1 MSILEFD
8 NVSFSYAGSNENV
21 LEEINFSIEYGEFV
35 VLCGQSGCG
44 KSTLLRHTK
53 KNQIPEG
60 NGTGNMYFE
69 GEDIE
74 LMDDRKSAS
83 DIGFV
88 GQNPDGQIV
97 TDRVYHELAFGL
109 ENLGIPLD
117 QMRRRVSE
125 MAEYFGM
132 ESIFDKSADELSGG
146 QKQIL
151 NLASVMVMRPKLLVL
166 DEPTSQLDPIASEKF
181 IHTLE
186 KINRDFGVTILISEQ
201 RLEEILPIADR
212 VIIMHQGRIA
222 GDVLPEETGYIMKK
236 INSPVYKAIPAAAKL
251 FTEYEGEGKS
261 PLTVRDGSKWLKGVK
276 KDSEEIKKDSAK
288 IKKDSWKK
296 WQINEILQD
305 KNNISC
311 DSKNQVKEAGD
322 EIVLKCR
329 NISYSY
335 GPEKVLK
342 DFSADIP
349 KKSIYAILGGNG
361 SGKTTALKI
370 MSGIYKA
377 KKGKVESLGRV
388 IYLPQNPQ
396 TVFTEI
402 TAFDEL
408 MEVYLSHKS
417 WFKDMT
423 DDERSDECER
433 MLRFLE
439 LDSHRK
445 KHPFDLSGGQQQRL
459 ALGKVLL
466 LKPDILL
473 LDEPTKGLD
482 SEFKDKLS
490 HLLRKLVKEGITI
503 VLVSHDI
510 DFCAETADY
519 CSLLF
524 DGELTK
530 KESTTNFFSNNYF
543 YTTSVNRMFKL
554 AGISDDVIT
563 YNQAA
568 LLLKE
573 DFNK

>member
-8 NVSFSYAGSNENV
+8 NVSFAYAGSNENV
-21 LEEINFSIEYGEFV
+21 LKDITFSIEYGEFA

-44 KSTLLRHTK
+44 KSTLLRHAK

-60 NGTGNMYFE
+60 KGTGNMYFE

-74 LMDDRKSAS
+74 QMDDRKSVS

-97 TDRVYHELAFGL
+97 TDRVWHELAFGL

-117 QMRRRVSE
+117 EMRRRVSE

-132 ESIFDKSADELSGG
+132 GNIFEKSVDEISGG

-212 VIIMHQGRIA
+212 VIIMHQGKIA

-236 INSPVYKAIPAAAKL
+236 INSPVYKAIPAATKL
-251 FTEYEGEGKS
+251 FTEFVGEGKA
-261 PLTVRDGSKWLKGVK
+261 PLTVRDGSIWLKGIK
-276 KDSEEIKKDSAK
+276 KASEEIKKD
-288 IKKDSWKK
+288 
-296 WQINEILQD
+296 L
-305 KNNISC
+305 
-311 DSKNQVKEAGD
+311 KEASA

-335 GPEKVLK
+335 GSNKVLK

-377 KKGKVESLGRV
+377 KKGKIVSNGRI

-402 TAFDEL
+402 TVIDEL
-408 MEVYLSHKS
+408 MESYLSHKT
-417 WFKDMT
+417 WFDDMK
-423 DDERSDECER
+423 DDEKISECEK
-433 MLRFLE
+433 MMRFLE
-439 LDSHRK
+439 LENQSKR
-445 KHPFDLSGGQQQRL
+445 HPFDLSGGQQQRL

-490 HLLRKLVKEGITI
+490 NLLRKLVKEGITI

-530 KESTTNFFSNNYF
+530 KERTNSFFSNNYF

-554 AGISDDVIT
+554 AEISDDVVT
-563 YNQAA
+563 YNQAE

>member
-8 NVSFSYAGSNENV
+8 NVSFAYAGSNENV
-21 LEEINFSIEYGEFV
+21 LNDITFSIEYGEFA

-44 KSTLLRHTK
+44 KSTLLRHAK

-60 NGTGNMYFE
+60 KGTGNMYFE

-74 LMDDRKSAS
+74 QMDDRKSAL

-97 TDRVYHELAFGL
+97 TDRVWHELAFGL

-117 QMRRRVSE
+117 EMRRRVSE

-132 ESIFDKSADELSGG
+132 ENIFEKSVDEISGG

-212 VIIMHQGRIA
+212 VIIMHQGKIA

-236 INSPVYKAIPAAAKL
+236 INSPVYKAIPAATKL
-251 FTEYEGEGKS
+251 FTEFVGEGKA
-261 PLTVRDGSKWLKGVK
+261 PLTVRDGSIWLKGIK
-276 KDSEEIKKDSAK
+276 KDSEEIKKDL
-288 IKKDSWKK
+288 
-296 WQINEILQD
+296 E
-305 KNNISC
+305 
-311 DSKNQVKEAGD
+311 EAGA

-335 GPEKVLK
+335 GSNKVLK

-377 KKGKVESLGRV
+377 KKGKIVSNGRI

-402 TAFDEL
+402 TVIDEL
-408 MEVYLSHKS
+408 MESYLSHKI
-417 WFKDMT
+417 WFDDMK
-423 DDERSDECER
+423 DDEKISECEK
-433 MLRFLE
+433 MMRFLE
-439 LDSHRK
+439 LENQSKR
-445 KHPFDLSGGQQQRL
+445 HPFDLSGGQQQRL

-490 HLLRKLVKEGITI
+490 NLLRKLVKEGITI

-510 DFCAETADY
+510 DFCAVTANY

-530 KESTTNFFSNNYF
+530 KESTNSFFSNNYF

-554 AGISDDVIT
+554 AGISDDVVT
-563 YNQAA
+563 YDQAE

>member
-1 MSILEFD
+1 MSVLEFD

-21 LEEINFSIEYGEFV
+21 LEDINFSIEYGEFV

-60 NGTGNMYFE
+60 KGTGNMYFE

-117 QMRRRVSE
+117 EMRRRVSE

-236 INSPVYKAIPAAAKL
+236 INSPVYKAIPAATKL
-251 FTEYEGEGKS
+251 FTEFVGDGTA
-261 PLTVRDGSKWLKGVK
+261 PLTVRDGSIWLKGIK
-276 KDSEEIKKDSAK
+276 KDSEEIKKDL
-288 IKKDSWKK
+288 
-296 WQINEILQD
+296 E
-305 KNNISC
+305 
-311 DSKNQVKEAGD
+311 EAGA

-335 GPEKVLK
+335 GSNKVLK

-377 KKGKVESLGRV
+377 KKGKIVSNGRI

-402 TAFDEL
+402 TVIDEL
-408 MEVYLSHKS
+408 MESYLSHKI
-417 WFKDMT
+417 WFDDMK
-423 DDERSDECER
+423 DDEKISECEK
-433 MLRFLE
+433 MMRFLE
-439 LDSHRK
+439 LENQSKR
-445 KHPFDLSGGQQQRL
+445 HPFDLSGGQQQRL

-490 HLLRKLVKEGITI
+490 NLLRKLVKEGITI

-510 DFCAETADY
+510 DFCAVTANY